1 MKKLT
6 CKNKEISC
14 NFAKK
19 VSIMFGIC
27 TLSAIPVRKD
37 PQHESELVTELLF
50 NDLYEVLENHGDWMR
65 IKMEYDGYE
74 GWIRSLQHFEIQ
86 EDAHRALSTMDSY
99 VVNKP
104 VELYDSKVL
113 TFGTTIYSKDKCC
126 IEANSFINNAL
137 LLLDTPYRWGGRT
150 IFGIDCSAFVQL
162 CAKTVGIKLPR
173 DASQQVECGEDVY
186 FLTEA
191 QAGDIAFFENED
203 HRIVH
208 VGIILDGERI
218 IHASGKVRIDSLDQT
233 GIFNKELGKHTHF
246 LGTIKRI
253 VY

>member
-1 MKKLT
+1 
-6 CKNKEISC
+6 
-14 NFAKK
+14 
-19 VSIMFGIC
+19 MFGIC

-74 GWIRSLQHFEIQ
+74 GWIRGLQHFEIQ
-86 EDAHRALSTMDSY
+86 EDAYRALSTMDSY

-137 LLLDTPYRWGGRT
+137 LLLDVPYRWGGKT
-150 IFGIDCSAFVQL
+150 VFGIDCSAFVQL
-162 CAKTVGIKLPR
+162 CAKTIGIKLPR

-191 QAGDIAFFENED
+191 RPGDIAFFENEE
-203 HRIVH
+203 HKIVH
-208 VGIILDGERI
+208 VGIILDNEKI

-233 GIFNKELGKHTHF
+233 GIFNKDLGKHTHF
-246 LGTIKRI
+246 LSAIKRLL
-253 VY
+253 

>member
-1 MKKLT
+1 MY
-6 CKNKEISC
+6 
-14 NFAKK
+14 
-19 VSIMFGIC
+19 GIC
-27 TLSAIPVRKD
+27 TLAAVSVRKE
-37 PQHESELVTELLF
+37 PRHESELVTELLF
-50 NDLYEVLENHGDWMR
+50 NDLYEVIDNEGDWLR

-74 GWIRSLQHFEIQ
+74 GWIRSLQHFEIK
-86 EDAHRALSTMDSY
+86 EDAYRALAANECY

-104 VELYDSKVL
+104 VELYDSKIL
-113 TFGTTIYSKDKCC
+113 SFGTTIYSYDKQC

-137 LLLDTPYRWGGRT
+137 SLLDVPYRWGGRT
-150 IFGIDCSAFVQL
+150 VFGIDCSAFVQL
-162 CAKTVGIKLPR
+162 CAKTIGIRLPR

-186 FLTEA
+186 FLTES
-191 QAGDIAFFENED
+191 QPGDLAFFENEE

-233 GIFNKELGKHTHF
+233 GIFNKELGRHTHF

-253 VY
+253 HI

>member
-1 MKKLT
+1 MY
-6 CKNKEISC
+6 
-14 NFAKK
+14 
-19 VSIMFGIC
+19 GIC
-27 TLSAIPVRKD
+27 TLSAVSVRKE
-37 PQHESELVTELLF
+37 PRHESELVTELLF
-50 NDLYEVLENHGDWMR
+50 NDLYEVVDNEGDWLR
-65 IKMEYDGYE
+65 IKMEYDDYE
-74 GWIRSLQHFEIQ
+74 GWIRSLQHFEIK
-86 EDAHRALSTMDSY
+86 EDAYRALAANECY

-104 VELYDSKVL
+104 VELYDSKIL
-113 TFGTTIYSKDKCC
+113 SFGTTIYSYDKQC

-137 LLLDTPYRWGGRT
+137 SLLDIPYRWGGRT
-150 IFGIDCSAFVQL
+150 VFGIDCSAFVQL
-162 CAKTVGIKLPR
+162 CAKTIGIRLPR

-191 QAGDIAFFENED
+191 KAGDLAFFENEE

-233 GIFNKELGKHTHF
+233 GIFNKELGRHTHF

-253 VY
+253 F

>member
-1 MKKLT
+1 
-6 CKNKEISC
+6 
-14 NFAKK
+14 
-19 VSIMFGIC
+19 MFGIC
-27 TLSAIPVRKD
+27 TLSAIPVRKE
-37 PQHESELVTELLF
+37 PHHESELVTELLF
-50 NDLYEVLENHGDWMR
+50 NDLYEVLEQSGDWLY

-74 GWIRSLQHFEIQ
+74 GWIRSLQQFDIQ
-86 EDAHRALSTMDSY
+86 EDTYKSLAKRNSY

-113 TFGTTIYSKDKCC
+113 SFGTTIYSDEKHC
-126 IEANSFINNAL
+126 IESNGFINNAFM
-137 LLLDTPYRWGGRT
+137 LLDVPYRWGGRT
-150 IFGIDCSAFVQL
+150 VFGIDCSAFVQL

-191 QAGDIAFFENED
+191 QPGDLAFFENEE
-203 HRIVH
+203 HKIVH
-208 VGIILDGERI
+208 VGIILEGEKI

-253 VY
+253 I